1 VHCTGKGD
9 ERRGQRSADEGRG
22 KDIDKGKR
30 WAEEDGRGQK
40 SAQEK
45 VLRGEGKGEQR
56 LGGRGQRIRF
66 GREKRAEEG
75 EGG

>member
-1 VHCTGKGD
+1 MG
-9 ERRGQRSADEGRG
+9 S
-22 KDIDKGKR
+22 
-30 WAEEDGRGQK
+30 EEDGRGQK

-75 EGG
+75 EGGQRW